1 MLNADVRQLEYFVA
15 AADAGSYSSAAKVLY
30 VSPQAVSKSVQALER
45 HLGVML
51 FDRGPNGISLT
62 EFGRQFRERA
72 SELLDAFGQLE
83 AMADDYRH
91 QHTEAVSVGIHS
103 LCFREHG
110 GTIDW
115 NDLLLFH
122 EEHCEIDT
130 SFIEMR
136 GGSIVEDVAKGSLD
150 FGISVLPTEC
160 PVDVDGILLRSF
172 PLAALVSGDRFLAGK
187 QQVSIEDLR
196 TGQLVL
202 FSEEDSFNNRLI
214 EEAAKEQVVYD
225 VSPLRIRADSD
236 MGFLLGNPK
245 HPGGAE
251 GFHQSAEYVARVMT
265 ASDAEGVAR
274 VQLKNRFYAGDVWT
288 ILQPDGVHMMT
299 APRFKIVETGEELDT
314 YGVAGT
320 LLELRFPFPV
330 APGDLIRG
338 AVRNHRA

>member
-1 MLNADVRQLEYFVA
+1 MLNADIRQLEYFVA
-15 AADAGSYSSAAKVLY
+15 AADAGSYSSAAKILY
-30 VSPQAVSKSVQALER
+30 VSPQAVSKNVQALER

-62 EFGRQFRERA
+62 EFGLRFRERA
-72 SELLDAFGQLE
+72 SELLDAFAQLE
-83 AMADDYRH
+83 SMADDYRRR
-91 QHTEAVSVGIHS
+91 HTEAASVGIHS

-122 EEHCEIDT
+122 EEHCEVDT

-150 FGISVLPTEC
+150 FGISVLPTEY
-160 PVDVDGILLRSF
+160 PADVDGILLRNF

-187 QQVSIEDLR
+187 QQVSIGDLR

-225 VSPLRIRADSD
+225 VSPLRIRTDSD
-236 MGFLLGNPK
+236 MGFLLNRNLFSVRPVQ
-245 HPGGAE
+245 H
-251 GFHQSAEYVARVMT
+251 ARRTTM
-265 ASDAEGVAR
+265 SDAMR
-274 VQLKNRFYAGDVWT
+274 
-288 ILQPDGVHMMT
+288 ILPIVNGKG
-299 APRFKIVETGEELDT
+299 APVEIALYLIWNQSRLLSESDRTLIDAIVGM
-314 YGVAGT
+314 Y
-320 LLELRFPFPV
+320 RPV
-330 APGDLIRG
+330 
-338 AVRNHRA
+338 

>member
-236 MGFLLGNPK
+236 MGFLLNRNLFSVRPLQHARRTTMSDAMRILPIVNGK
-245 HPGGAE
+245 GESVEIALYLIW
-251 GFHQSAEYVARVMT
+251 HQSRLLSE
-265 ASDAEGVAR
+265 SDRTLIDVI
-274 VQLKNRFYAGDVWT
+274 AG
-288 ILQPDGVHMMT
+288 MY
-299 APRFKIVETGEELDT
+299 R
-314 YGVAGT
+314 
-320 LLELRFPFPV
+320 PV
-330 APGDLIRG
+330 
-338 AVRNHRA
+338 